1 MNLRQAADKAILGL
15 VCPGQVYISPD
26 VYAVMEQNRLV
37 LTVRGQTVLLDVE
50 ACGRLEQAAYIT
62 RAEADLSRKVDNSE
76 CPDCGLAWP
85 DETALLRDSLHVHLL
100 LNCGT
105 CRQHYGL
112 PADQRAAIS
121 AMEGR

>member
-62 RAEADLSRKVDNSE
+62 RAEADSSSKRDNCCYHLSPAFAPDGHACICE
-76 CPDCGLAWP
+76 CH
-85 DETALLRDSLHVHLL
+85 R
-100 LNCGT
+100 
-105 CRQHYGL
+105 
-112 PADQRAAIS
+112 
-121 AMEGR
+121 